1 MCGIVGIA
9 QRSGGGRYSVDDVRQ
24 MADRIFHRG
33 PDDEGFYDGRDV
45 ILGMRRLSII
55 DLEGGHQPIANED
68 ETIWVV
74 NNGEIYNFR
83 QLRKELLQKG
93 HTFSTH
99 SDTEVL
105 VHLYEEHGE
114 SFLEHLEG
122 MFAIALWD
130 AKERKL
136 LVARDR
142 VGIKPVY
149 YWEFGGGFAYASE
162 IKAFLPLSG
171 FSPAVNEDALADH
184 LGIGYA
190 VAPKTIFDG
199 VKKLEPGSF
208 LRWSNG
214 NLSVRRYWSMPT
226 STDATLSHDDWIEK
240 VRDELQRAVADHMV
254 SDVPVGA
261 FLSGG
266 IDSSAVAALMRRA
279 SNSELNTY
287 SIGYAGSKVAEY
299 YNELP
304 YAKTMADQLGS
315 NHREISVEPNVA
327 ALLPKLI
334 WHLEEPISDSAI
346 TTTYL
351 VSELAANS
359 VKVILSGVGGD
370 ELFAGY
376 NRYLGDHYDR
386 RYRQLPAWC
395 RRHVLPQIARLLPS
409 GRQNRLM
416 DMSRYAKRFI
426 EAGQLGWRERYSF
439 YLAIANDD
447 VVNALLNQPSASSR
461 NGLIEIAEA
470 ESSSD
475 ELLRL
480 FRIDWQTQLAENLLL
495 LTDKMSM
502 ACSLECR
509 VPFLDHKLVEL
520 AASIPAAHKLPG
532 GRLKG
537 LLKDA
542 LQDVLP
548 ASVID
553 RRKRGFGA
561 PVGAWFKSEL
571 AALRSNLLDR
581 RTVEQRGF
589 LDPDIVQRLCIDHD
603 RNREDYTDLILVL
616 MNLELWA
623 RIFLDGQ
630 SHTDVAGQLVEQT
643 LAA

>member
-9 QRSGGGRYSVDDVRQ
+9 QQTGRHRYGVDDVRR

-33 PDDEGFYDGRDV
+33 PDDEGFYDGKEV

-55 DLEGGHQPIANED
+55 DLEGGHQPICNED
-68 ETIWVV
+68 QTVWVV
-74 NNGEIYNFR
+74 NNGEIYNYR
-83 QLRKELLQKG
+83 QLREELLRKG

-114 SFLEHLEG
+114 SFLERLEG

-130 AKERKL
+130 SKEHKL
-136 LVARDR
+136 IVARDR
-142 VGIKPVY
+142 LGIKPVY
-149 YWEFGGGFAYASE
+149 FWEFGGGFAYASE

-171 FSPAVNEDALADH
+171 FSPAINHEALTDYF
-184 LGIGYA
+184 GIGYA

-199 VKKLEPGSF
+199 VKKLEPGTF
-208 LRWSNG
+208 LRWQDG
-214 NLSVRRYWSMPT
+214 NLSVWRYWSLPT
-226 STDATLSHDDWIEK
+226 STDHSLDYDGWIEK
-240 VRDELQRAVADHMV
+240 VSEELQRAVADHMV

-266 IDSSAVAALMRRA
+266 IDSSAVATLMSRA

-287 SIGYAGSKVAEY
+287 SIGYAGSKVADY

-304 YAKTMADQLGS
+304 FAKTVADQLGS
-315 NHREISVEPNVA
+315 NHREIAVEPNVA

-351 VSELAANS
+351 VSELAADS

-386 RYRQLPAWC
+386 RYRRIPAFL
-395 RRHVLPQIARLLPS
+395 RQSLLPQLARLLPS

-426 EAGQLGWRERYSF
+426 QAGQLDWRERYGF
-439 YLAIANDD
+439 YLAIANEDL
-447 VVNALLNQPSASSR
+447 V
-461 NGLIEIAEA
+461 NGLLEQASLGA
-470 ESSSD
+470 QNGLTSAAVTESSSD

-520 AASIPAAHKLPG
+520 AASIPAEHKLPN

-542 LQDVLP
+542 LTDVLP

-561 PVGAWFKSEL
+561 PVGAWFKQEL
-571 AALRSNLLDR
+571 AGLRADLLSR
-581 RTVEQRGF
+581 EVLKKRGICRPGYRDAH
-589 LDPDIVQRLCIDHD
+589 LQ
-603 RNREDYTDLILVL
+603 
-616 MNLELWA
+616 
-623 RIFLDGQ
+623 
-630 SHTDVAGQLVEQT
+630 
-643 LAA
+643 